1 MLNTELAEYEVRD
14 RVEELGR
21 RYGRAGQNWRAAG
34 ARDLL
39 LELQLPELASL
50 LAASYGEGVLSVLHE
65 VADGS

>member
-34 ARDLL
+34 GAKHI
-39 LELQLPELASL
+39 S
-50 LAASYGEGVLSVLHE
+50 
-65 VADGS
+65 